1 MVEAYKKEKVRL
13 AIKDGVFYKE
23 LAYENLND
31 IRSYDG
37 SVQMTCQTIN
47 SFKHPMIPK
56 IVSYDDT
63 SYSMDIIEGEDFADH
78 LFGNNY
84 STEEQEKIVF
94 RLLWSMSD
102 MFRYLIEQRHPSSE
116 KKNLRFMGRDI
127 KTSHNIMVDT
137 HGNFKC
143 IDFDS
148 WYWKPKAIAYIE
160 MQRVY
165 ETFTNYHLI
174 LPSIREYRQ

>member
-1 MVEAYKKEKVRL
+1 MPEAYKRSKIRL

-23 LAYENLND
+23 LAEDNLNE

-63 SYSMDIIEGEDFADH
+63 SYSMDVIKGEEFQEH
-78 LFGNNY
+78 LRNFPK
-84 STEEQEKIVF
+84 EEQEKLTF
-94 RLLWSMSD
+94 KLLCSMSD
-102 MFRYLIEQRHPSSE
+102 MFRYLMDQRHPSSE
-116 KKNLRFMGRDI
+116 KKDFRFIGRDI
-127 KTSHNIMVDT
+127 KTSHNMMVDI

-160 MQRVY
+160 MQKVY
-165 ETFTNYHLI
+165 DSFINQLAI
-174 LPSIREYRQ
+174 NDISRLVKNK